1 MDGWMDGWMGGQNDN
16 PIPHPSPTGHF
27 IWKLLPFSRLRGS
40 SRLSLGPWLL
50 PTSLFYKD
58 TILLNSRCGNF
69 LCSWAALR
77 RELVPTT
84 LFREGLK

>member
-1 MDGWMDGWMGGQNDN
+1 MGGQAVHCIHG
-16 PIPHPSPTGHF
+16 PLPLEAPSTLTTPRALWT
-27 IWKLLPFSRLRGS
+27 WSSSLAAASSLR
-40 SRLSLGPWLL
+40 
-50 PTSLFYKD
+50 YKD

-84 LFREGLK
+84 LLREMV